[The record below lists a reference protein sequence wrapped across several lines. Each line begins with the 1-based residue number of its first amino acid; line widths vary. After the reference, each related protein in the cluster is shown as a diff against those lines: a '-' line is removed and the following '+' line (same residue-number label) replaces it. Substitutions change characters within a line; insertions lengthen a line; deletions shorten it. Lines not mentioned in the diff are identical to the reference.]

1 MSSEDRFEAF
11 RAAGN
16 ALVADHVAAEVVVR
30 FADHGISS
38 VLLRGPTIA
47 RHLYGKNETREYVD
61 ADLLVQPS
69 ARESAEQ
76 LLRDLGFSH
85 HAVLG
90 QSSVDRPRW
99 ASTWVRAHDGAN
111 VDLHWTI
118 AGAGAPPEAV
128 WTALSEDVD
137 AVELFDVTVQSL
149 RADGTALIVALH
161 AAHHGVQVTH
171 TLRDLERALERFPL
185 STWERASELAEATGA
200 VPAFAAGL
208 RLLPAGDEVARR
220 LSLPDLATPETL
232 LRAGTAPPMA
242 LGFDW
247 LARTPGFKRK
257 ARLVAAKI
265 VPDRQFMRGWSP
277 LARSGTRSGLV
288 LAYAWRPF
296 WLLRHSIPGLRAWLA
311 ARRRTDQ

>member
-1 MSSEDRFEAF
+1 MTGDEAF
-11 RAAGN
+11 EVLRAAGT
-16 ALVADHVAAEVVVR
+16 ALAVDHVAAEIIRR
-30 FADHGISS
+30 FAEDGISS

-47 RHLYGKNETREYVD
+47 RHLYDEDDPREYVD
-61 ADLLVQPS
+61 VDLLVQSS
-69 ARESAEQ
+69 ARERAER

-85 HAVLG
+85 RAVLG
-90 QSSVDRPRW
+90 QSSFDRPRW
-99 ASTWVRAHDGAN
+99 ASTWVRGRDGAN
-111 VDLHWTI
+111 VDLHWTV
-118 AGAGAPPEAV
+118 AGAGELPEVV
-128 WTALSEDVD
+128 WKALSEDVD

-185 STWERASELAEATGA
+185 STWERACKLAEAVDA

-208 RLLPAGDEVARR
+208 RLLSPGDEVARR
-220 LSLPDLATPETL
+220 LSLPDHPTTETL
-232 LRAGTAPPMA
+232 LRGGTPPPMA

-247 LARTPGFKRK
+247 LARTPGFRRK
-257 ARLVAAKI
+257 VRLVAVKI
-265 VPDRQFMRGWSP
+265 APDRQFMRAWSP
-277 LARSGTRSGLV
+277 LARSGGRTGLV